1 MAEKFNWWRDGII
14 YQIYPRSFSDSNGDG
29 FGDLSGIISRLDY
42 LVWLGID
49 AIWLSPI
56 YPSPDADFGYD
67 ISDYTG
73 IDARFGTLAD
83 FDRLVAEAHLRGIRI
98 VLDMVMNH
106 TSDQHAWFVESRS
119 NRDNPKRDWYIWRDP
134 GADGGLPN
142 NWQASF
148 GGSAWEFD
156 PATGQ
161 YYLHSFLKQQPDV
174 NWRNPE
180 ARKAL
185 LDVFVFWLDR
195 GVDGF
200 RLDVFNAFFKD
211 SQFRNNP
218 PRFGLR
224 AFDRQEHIYDINQPE
239 MIGLLQE
246 LRSLL
251 DSYPERYSV
260 GETYVTSTENA
271 IDYVGADR
279 LHAAFSFDFFHSDIS
294 FPWNPRWLLERI
306 VKRDGLFDSAGV
318 QSTTVLGNH
327 DKPRTAS
334 RYSKTEDD
342 HQAIIA
348 MTLLLTLRGTPFM
361 YYGEEIGM
369 RDISLSRSEIMD
381 PPGKKYWP
389 IYKGRDGCRSPMQW
403 SNARYAGFSTFQPW
417 LKVHPNYVLRNV
429 SAQQEDP
436 NSLLNF
442 TQRLI
447 ALRRRHAALRDG
459 SFNKILQQDKNILA
473 YERTQVDE
481 CVQIYINFSGDS
493 RQGQFSRDADDQSAV
508 ILLDNGNRKGLSVRN
523 NQFVLAPHEVLVLG
537 VKSLAIR
544 D

>member
-1 MAEKFNWWRDGII
+1 
-14 YQIYPRSFSDSNGDG
+14 
-29 FGDLSGIISRLDY
+29 
-42 LVWLGID
+42 
-49 AIWLSPI
+49 
-56 YPSPDADFGYD
+56 
-67 ISDYTG
+67 
-73 IDARFGTLAD
+73 
-83 FDRLVAEAHLRGIRI
+83 
-98 VLDMVMNH
+98 
-106 TSDQHAWFVESRS
+106 
-119 NRDNPKRDWYIWRDP
+119 
-134 GADGGLPN
+134 
-142 NWQASF
+142 
-148 GGSAWEFD
+148 
-156 PATGQ
+156 
-161 YYLHSFLKQQPDV
+161 
-174 NWRNPE
+174 
-180 ARKAL
+180 
-185 LDVFVFWLDR
+185 
-195 GVDGF
+195 
-200 RLDVFNAFFKD
+200 
-211 SQFRNNP
+211 
-218 PRFGLR
+218 
-224 AFDRQEHIYDINQPE
+224 
-239 MIGLLQE
+239 
-246 LRSLL
+246 
-251 DSYPERYSV
+251 
-260 GETYVTSTENA
+260 
-271 IDYVGADR
+271 
-279 LHAAFSFDFFHSDIS
+279 
-294 FPWNPRWLLERI
+294 
-306 VKRDGLFDSAGV
+306 
-318 QSTTVLGNH
+318 
-327 DKPRTAS
+327 
-334 RYSKTEDD
+334 
-342 HQAIIA
+342 

-523 NQFVLAPHEVLVLG
+523 NQFVLAPHEILVLR